1 MAGSLVRSE
10 SDTDLHTE
18 RGPREAHS
26 MEMATHKPRTGT
38 SEEATLDDTLILNL

>member
-1 MAGSLVRSE
+1 MQTCTQSADRVR
-10 SDTDLHTE
+10 
-18 RGPREAHS
+18 HS